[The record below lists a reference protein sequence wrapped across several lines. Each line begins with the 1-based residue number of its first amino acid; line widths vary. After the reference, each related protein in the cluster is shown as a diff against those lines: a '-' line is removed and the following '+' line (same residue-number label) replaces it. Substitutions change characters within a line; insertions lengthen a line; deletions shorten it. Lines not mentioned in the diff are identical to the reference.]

1 MFGYKS
7 IKWLWHISLVK
18 QLELGYWELNGYP
31 VNAWISG
38 PPSFLVQAPASDPQG
53 TMTAT
58 TPERTAPTPERG
70 GLLARFDRVERAVHW
85 TNAILFAVLV
95 VTGAALYLTPLIALV
110 GRRELVERIHL
121 YAGIALPVPLILA
134 LSGSWGHALRR
145 DIRRF
150 NRWSSADRRWLRVM
164 FQPQPQR
171 SYTAHEAP
179 DWQIQRRPKAQ
190 RCLRSRWWAR
200 HAGQR
205 VCLLR
210 WYLPFPLSWRAG
222 ATFVHNWLALLF
234 VIVIAGHILMAL
246 SDRQALKAMLF
257 GRISRTWA
265 ARHAPA
271 WLDEVDAEPV
281 QEAQTVGAA
290 VDTDE

>member
-1 MFGYKS
+1 
-7 IKWLWHISLVK
+7 
-18 QLELGYWELNGYP
+18 
-31 VNAWISG
+31 
-38 PPSFLVQAPASDPQG
+38 
-53 TMTAT
+53 MTAT
-58 TPERTAPTPERG
+58 TPERTATTPERG
-70 GLLARFDRVERAVHW
+70 GMLARFDRVERAVHW

-95 VTGAALYLTPLIALV
+95 VTGAALYFTPLIALV

-150 NRWSSADRRWLRVM
+150 NRWSSADRRWLGVM

-171 SYTAHEAP
+171 SYT
-179 DWQIQRRPKAQ
+179 RTR
-190 RCLRSRWWAR
+190 LRTGKFN
-200 HAGQR
+200 AGQKLNAAF
-205 VCLLR
+205 VAGGGLVMLATGLLLR

-234 VIVIAGHILMAL
+234 VIAIAGHILMAL
-246 SDRQALKAMLF
+246 SDRQALKSMFF

-281 QEAQTVGAA
+281 REAQTVGPAA
-290 VDTDE
+290 DKDE

>member
-1 MFGYKS
+1 M
-7 IKWLWHISLVK
+7 
-18 QLELGYWELNGYP
+18 
-31 VNAWISG
+31 
-38 PPSFLVQAPASDPQG
+38 
-53 TMTAT
+53 
-58 TPERTAPTPERG
+58 
-70 GLLARFDRVERAVHW
+70 LARFDRVERAVHW

-95 VTGAALYLTPLIALV
+95 VTGAALYFTPLIALV

-150 NRWSSADRRWLRVM
+150 NRWSSADRRWLGLM

-171 SYTAHEAP
+171 SYT
-179 DWQIQRRPKAQ
+179 RTR
-190 RCLRSRWWAR
+190 LRTGKFN
-200 HAGQR
+200 AGQKLNAAF
-205 VCLLR
+205 VAGGGLVMLATGLLLR

-234 VIVIAGHILMAL
+234 VIAIAGHILMAL
-246 SDRQALKAMLF
+246 SDRQALKSMFF

-281 QEAQTVGAA
+281 QEAQTVGPTAH
-290 VDTDE
+290 TDE